1 MKNILLLTDFSKNSI
16 NAMRYALNL
25 FENSICNFYILN
37 VENSS
42 VYASADIISAGN
54 ESIYNS
60 VIKKIRD
67 RIKKLIVELENEF
80 KNSDFSFYSLV
91 SYNDLTEA
99 IKQIHISKDIHLVVM
114 GTNGVTGTK
123 EIMFG
128 SNTINV
134 IRDISCPTL
143 VIPEKYTYKMPK
155 DILLPLDLADSLTGN
170 AFMGVVEFAKKFSEK
185 VHLLR
190 ILPTDEALPEEIKD
204 IEYMNSILTKTQN
217 KYYKIINVPMHY
229 VVSCYLQTHAI
240 DLIALLV
247 QKESFVE
254 RFFTGSTTKQISNK
268 ITVPLLVLRD

>member
-1 MKNILLLTDFSKNSI
+1 MKNILLLTDFSENSM
-16 NAMRYALNL
+16 NAMRYALHL

-37 VENSS
+37 VENTSA
-42 VYASADIISAGN
+42 YASADLMSVGN

-60 VIKKIRD
+60 VIKKIRE

-80 KNSDFSFYSLV
+80 KNSNFSFNSLV

-99 IKQIHISKDIHLVVM
+99 IKQIHISKNIHLVVM
-114 GTNGVTGTK
+114 GTNGVTGAK

-134 IRDISCPTL
+134 IRAMICPTL
-143 VIPEKYTYKMPK
+143 VIPEKYAYKMPK
-155 DILLPLDLADSLTGN
+155 EILLPLDVADSLSGN
-170 AFMGVVEFAKKFSEK
+170 AFMGVVAFAKKFSKK

-190 ILPTDEALPEEIKD
+190 ILPNNEALTEESKEIAS
-204 IEYMNSILTKTQN
+204 MNLILTKTHN
-217 KYYKIINVPMHY
+217 HYYKIINVPMHY
-229 VVSCYLQTHAI
+229 VVNCYLQTHAI

-268 ITVPLLVLRD
+268 ITVPLLVFRD